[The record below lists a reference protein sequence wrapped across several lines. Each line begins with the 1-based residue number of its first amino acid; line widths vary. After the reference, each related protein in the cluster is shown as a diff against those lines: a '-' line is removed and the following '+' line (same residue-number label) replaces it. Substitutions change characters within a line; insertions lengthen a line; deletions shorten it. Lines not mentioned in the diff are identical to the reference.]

1 MSSLLYQNN
10 NILNDFFS
18 DGIFSY
24 ILVSTFT
31 GNQQYFPEISNYIKT
46 YIPHWIPIFTL
57 NLSENSSSNLQS
69 NPLSN
74 RLAFNSG
81 SLFEITFYKNLIIVI
96 PLYVSNFNVYEDNM
110 LKIKN
115 WVEKYIIAENKNA
128 RLVNTINYK
137 IIFYTYCNN
146 HTTISVNTFK
156 TNKTILDTNLHTYL
170 YESLPIKIKIN
181 ATPMT
186 TTSGLYI
193 SYPSQQNTNLNT
205 ENQDKMS
212 IS

>member
-1 MSSLLYQNN
+1 MSTVLYQNN
-10 NILNDFFS
+10 NILHDFFS

-31 GNQQYFPEISNYIKT
+31 RNQQYFPEISNYIKT
-46 YIPHWIPIFTL
+46 YIPHWIPVASTVNCQC
-57 NLSENSSSNLQS
+57 NLSG
-69 NPLSN
+69 N

-81 SLFEITFYKNLIIVI
+81 SMFEIIFYKNLIIVI
-96 PLYVSNFNVYEDNM
+96 PLYISNFNVYEDNM

-115 WVEKYIIAENKNA
+115 WSEKYIIAENKNA

-181 ATPMT
+181 TTPIT

-193 SYPSQQNTNLNT
+193 SYPLQQNTNLNT